1 MLLISSLAWLITGP
15 EREQRERSRS
25 RVLPLDPRE
34 LLLWEEHREQ
44 ELESRSGVTMQIDML
59 YGFVWM

>member
-1 MLLISSLAWLITGP
+1 
-15 EREQRERSRS
+15 
-25 RVLPLDPRE
+25 LDPRE